1 MQCFTQI
8 MNLREAGAT
17 VVVPHHSNKDGKN
30 YQGSNNIR
38 NSVDNMY
45 QLSKLP
51 SEDGRLHLHLQVKKE
66 RCAIILTKP

>member
-1 MQCFTQI
+1 